1 MPDAPN
7 EVAPLRA
14 GVIGL
19 GMGRTH
25 IPSYQADPTCTV
37 TAVCDMDR
45 DKLDSIATQYNVEH
59 TFTDPQELI
68 DSGLC
73 DVVSVATPNR
83 FHAPLTIAALDA
95 GLHVLCEKP
104 MAMDAADARKMV
116 DAASKNSRKLA
127 IHFNHRMNPSI
138 FYMRQLIETGDL
150 GEIYFARTFWH
161 RRRGIPAR
169 ASFLSMEN
177 AGGGAMID
185 LGVHMLDQTL
195 FIIGYP
201 KVLSV
206 SAQTYTKFHEVDV
219 PDLPMDVD
227 DFAVALLRL
236 ENGSTLEM
244 EISWASHHEH
254 AEQTL
259 VQIYGTQGG
268 MRRSVEDYKEA
279 AFTLHHR
286 QRDALLTSDIV
297 KPPRGKIGTVQTDLL
312 DAIRQDRD
320 PLASGQHGLA
330 MMEILDAIYE
340 SSREGREVQLTAKTP
355 R

>member
-1 MPDAPN
+1 MPETTPPR
-7 EVAPLRA
+7 PLRA

-25 IPSYQADPTCTV
+25 IPQYQADAACTV
-37 TAVCDMDR
+37 TAICDMDR
-45 DKLDSIATQYNVEH
+45 DKLAAIAAQHGVEH

-73 DVVSVATPNR
+73 DLVSVATPNR
-83 FHAPLTIAALDA
+83 FHAPLTHAALDA

-104 MAMDAADARKMV
+104 MAMNAADAGRMV
-116 DAASKNSRKLA
+116 DAAARADRKLA

-138 FYMRQLIETGDL
+138 FAMRTLVETGDL
-150 GEIYFARTFWH
+150 GDIYFARTFWH

-169 ASFLSMEN
+169 PSFLSMEN

-195 FIIGYP
+195 FVIGYP
-201 KVLSV
+201 NVLSV

-236 ENGSTLEM
+236 EGGGTLEM

-259 VQIYGTQGG
+259 VQVYGTQGG
-268 MRRSVEDYKEA
+268 VRRVVEDYKEA

-286 QRDALLTSDIV
+286 QRDALLTSHIV
-297 KPPRGKIGTVQTDLL
+297 KPPRGKAPTVQQDLL
-312 DAIRQDRD
+312 DAIRQNRT
-320 PLASGQHGLA
+320 PLCSGDHGRST
-330 MMEILDAIYE
+330 MQILDAIYE
-340 SSREGREVQLTAKTP
+340 SSRAGKEVRLDGGE
-355 R
+355 